1 MSEANVVSPSDDR
14 RGFDAVVINRYP
26 NGRDFVAIC
35 GDSMSMRVLKMA
47 YRKHVRD
54 DDEIGW
60 DELADALA
68 NVLAQTMGDDK
79 FCEWIEGL

>member
-1 MSEANVVSPSDDR
+1 MTNPMSEANEVKPI
-14 RGFDAVVINRYP
+14 VINRYP
-26 NGRDFVAIC
+26 NGHDFVAVC

-47 YRKHVRD
+47 YRKHVKD

-60 DELADALA
+60 DELTDAIA

-79 FCEWIEGL
+79 FCEWVEGL